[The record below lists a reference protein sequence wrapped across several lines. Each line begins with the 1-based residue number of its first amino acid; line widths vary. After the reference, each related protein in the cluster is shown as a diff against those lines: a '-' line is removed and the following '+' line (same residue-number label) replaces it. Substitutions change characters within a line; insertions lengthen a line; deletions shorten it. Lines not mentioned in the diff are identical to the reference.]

1 MVRIKSYPIYDRL
14 TWAILGISALSV
26 LFVAIRHE
34 MTVQHS
40 GVFSWVCATMFHV
53 SSAIY
58 CFALATATVQV
69 TPENVRKEYF
79 GVCIT
84 SVPINGIVSA
94 EVSAWGMRRTDSGPY
109 LRLSVI
115 DHDGR
120 SFDFSAPKEKAEDL
134 FRSIVAS
141 VRAKEPNQLLRTS
154 Q

>member
-1 MVRIKSYPIYDRL
+1 MPLAVSTPTSPSWKLLAPLLLLLSFVPVAAGVARLWMVG
-14 TWAILGISALSV
+14 AGA
-26 LFVAIRHE
+26 E
-34 MTVQHS
+34 
-40 GVFSWVCATMFHV
+40 
-53 SSAIY
+53 
-58 CFALATATVQV
+58 V

-84 SVPINGIVSA
+84 SVLINGIVSA